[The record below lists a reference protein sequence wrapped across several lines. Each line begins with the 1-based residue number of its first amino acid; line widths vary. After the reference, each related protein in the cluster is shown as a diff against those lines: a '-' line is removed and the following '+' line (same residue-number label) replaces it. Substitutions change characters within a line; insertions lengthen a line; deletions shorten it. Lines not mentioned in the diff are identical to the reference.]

1 MKATK
6 VTYCTLRHLRET
18 TRSLKVGNSTDSDTR
33 SRWLGCCWEKVVL
46 GEKFDHE
53 AIEKPGLL
61 DLTGMAGA
69 GQSLQLT
76 IGYACL
82 QRESTLMAVVLAA
95 GQNDRRTGDTL
106 MMAVRIRLRQ
116 RFELM
121 DDRFHVGVSVA
132 FAEKVRKEVRQW
144 SGAKRRA

>member
-18 TRSLKVGNSTDSDTR
+18 TRSVKVGNSTDSDTR
-33 SRWLGCCWEKVVL
+33 SRWLGCCGKKVVL

-61 DLTGMAGA
+61 DLTGVAGA
-69 GQSLQLT
+69 GQSLQLA

-95 GQNDRRTGDTL
+95 GQNDRR
-106 MMAVRIRLRQ
+106 
-116 RFELM
+116 
-121 DDRFHVGVSVA
+121 
-132 FAEKVRKEVRQW
+132 
-144 SGAKRRA
+144 

>member
-1 MKATK
+1 M
-6 VTYCTLRHLRET
+6 TYCSLPQLRET
-18 TRSLKVGNSTDSDTR
+18 TRREKIGSSTDSDDR
-33 SRWLGCCWEKVVL
+33 SSRLGCCGEKVVL

-61 DLTGMAGA
+61 DLTGVAGA
-69 GQSLQLT
+69 GQSLQLA

-121 DDRFHVGVSVA
+121 DDRFNVGVFVA
-132 FAEKVRKEVRQW
+132 FGEKVRKEVRQW
-144 SGAKRRA
+144 SGSKRRT